1 MGRRVA
7 SAGLAVLLT
16 GVAASALAQ
25 PVPRAAPISGAIAA
39 AKGGEQAVLVT
50 ETAPRRAEVRQQ
62 LKAGDTL
69 RTNAAGTLAI
79 VFADRTQIRLGR
91 NSVLLVKQVSA
102 GVPSALQLQQG
113 SVWGRSL
120 RSRANLSVETP
131 SATAAI
137 RGTDW
142 ALTVSDDATALQVFD
157 GAVSLSNRQGSVEVA
172 AGQAARAALGEAPIL
187 VVLADPVGREQMLY
201 FVRREDGL
209 DLLGGRS
216 PAFAA
221 VLRGEADPP
230 PLDPADPLSYVGHG
244 FLAAYAGDLRGA
256 LTLSRDGLARH
267 PGEPALYAL
276 QARTALL
283 LGDAATAEA
292 AVGQALARNPRDAAA
307 LALRAQIK
315 ADYRS
320 QPYAALVDAEAAI
333 AADPGRS
340 ASYAI
345 LSQIRLERAAD
356 KEALAAILAALQRDP
371 RNPELHAR
379 HAQVLLAQNRVPEA
393 KAAIDRSLAL
403 DPSRATARAALAQ
416 YMIETGQIEAAREEV
431 LAASADNPGY
441 ARALTQLAEI
451 EYRLGDEP
459 GAVQQ
464 LDAADRLDPESP
476 LTPVARTAIALHS
489 YRVDD
494 AIAGSRE
501 ALRRFRAR
509 GGVYSSLSENRITGS
524 YAAQA
529 FRFAGLDEWAR
540 YYGDRV
546 FDSYTPSSYFD
557 QALNRLPDPTF
568 VAPLEPIG
576 FDVTLGKSI
585 APLSSF
591 LQGLV
596 LDPLA
601 VTYPKRRV
609 QFFKEEFTEASVAAA
624 FARNDE
630 VRRPSAFATLD
641 GLTHSPFPIAYSITT
656 GHREA
661 DRRDGAP
668 LAAREEN
675 AEYLRGWL
683 GAEVGAYD
691 NLAAFVDLERLAI
704 DEEEPATG
712 LPGRSRGKDAVLFG
726 FWNHKFGD
734 RDVLTVGVGH
744 RRRTRDQDVGMTA
757 LIDRATRFTVAHA
770 SYQKSLDRLD
780 LEAGLEAVRHRARSD
795 AAGAPVTPDASRTRF
810 NQERAYFDA
819 RWAPYGPLILQG
831 QVAVVDSRIRQTGAA
846 FYPVA
851 RLGPTDET
859 TVDFKL
865 SAAVEPRS
873 GHWLRAAFARETSSE
888 VAFTF
893 GPTSPV
899 GLRADYIPS
908 NFAGQFDSAIARWE
922 SEWSP
927 RVFSSLEYQ
936 HQDFDGLVASTPN
949 DQLPLGFADAGVDR
963 FRAALNIWPGG
974 NFGLSASYAWS
985 EGEGTQ
991 VLGGVPLPNRK
1002 LPYLPRHFAQTQVSW
1017 SSPARVKV
1025 ELRQTWASSV
1035 VDFDGQ
1041 RRGDSFVT
1049 DASLVWEPLDK
1060 RAEVR
1065 LVIENLFDAGKTL
1078 RPTAG
1083 RVVGGAVAY
1092 RF

>member
-1 MGRRVA
+1 M
-7 SAGLAVLLT
+7 T
-16 GVAASALAQ
+16 GVAGAALAQ
-25 PVPRAAPISGAIAA
+25 PVPRTAPISGAIAA
-39 AKGGEQAVLVT
+39 AKGGEQAVLVS
-50 ETAPRRAEVRQQ
+50 ETALRRAEVRQQ

-91 NSVLLVKQVSA
+91 NSVLLVKQVTA

-113 SVWGRSL
+113 SVWGRSP
-120 RSRANLSVETP
+120 RGKANLSVETP

-142 ALTVSDDATALQVFD
+142 ALTVSGDATALQVFD
-157 GAVSLSNRQGSVEVA
+157 GAVSLTNGQGAVNVA
-172 AGQAARAALGEAPIL
+172 AGQAARATLGQAPVL
-187 VVLADPVGREQMLY
+187 VVLADAVGREQMLY
-201 FVRREDGL
+201 FVQREEGL

-221 VLRGEADPP
+221 ALRGEAAAPS
-230 PLDPADPLSYVGHG
+230 LDTADPLSYVGHG
-244 FLAAYAGDLRGA
+244 FLAAYGGDLRGA
-256 LTLSRDGLARH
+256 LRLSQEGLARY
-267 PGEPALYAL
+267 PDEPALYAL

-283 LGDAATAEA
+283 LGDPAAAEA
-292 AVGQALARNPRDAAA
+292 AVEKALARNARDAAA
-307 LALRAQIK
+307 LTLRAQIK

-320 QPYAALVDAEAAI
+320 QPYAALADAEAAI
-333 AADPGRS
+333 AADPSRS

-345 LSQIRLERAAD
+345 LSQVRLERAAD
-356 KEALAAILAALQRDP
+356 KEALDAILAALERDP
-371 RNPELHAR
+371 QNPELHAR
-379 HAQVLLAQNRVPEA
+379 HAQVLLGQNRVHEA
-393 KAAIDRSLAL
+393 KAAIDRALAL
-403 DPSRATARAALAQ
+403 DPSRATARAALSQ
-416 YMIETGQIEAAREEV
+416 YLIETGQIEAARDEV

-451 EYRLGDEP
+451 EYRLGDET
-459 GAVQQ
+459 GALQQ

-529 FRFAGLDEWAR
+529 FRFAGMDEWAR
-540 YYGDRV
+540 FYGDRV

-568 VAPLEPIG
+568 VAPLEGIG
-576 FDVTLGKSI
+576 FDVALGKSI

-609 QFFKEEFTEASVAAA
+609 QFFKEAFTETSVAAA
-624 FARNDE
+624 FGRNDD
-630 VRRPSAFATLD
+630 VGRPSAFATLD
-641 GLTHSPFPIAYSITT
+641 GLTHSPFPIAYSITA
-656 GHREA
+656 GHREI
-661 DRRDGAP
+661 DRRNGAP
-668 LAAREEN
+668 ASAREEN

-691 NLAAFVDLERLAI
+691 NLAAFVDLERLST
-704 DEEEPATG
+704 DEREAVTG
-712 LPGRSRGKDAVLFG
+712 LPAMSRGKDAVLFG

-744 RRRTRDQDVGMTA
+744 RNRTRDQDVGVTA
-757 LIDRATRFTVAHA
+757 QIDRSTRFTVASA

-780 LEAGLEAVRHRARSD
+780 LEAGLEAVRQRARSD
-795 AAGAPVTPDASRTRF
+795 AVGAPVTPDASRTRF

-831 QVAVVDSRIRQTGAA
+831 QVAVVDSHIRQVGAA

-851 RLGPTDET
+851 RLGPTDQT
-859 TVDFKL
+859 TFDFKL
-865 SAAVEPRS
+865 SAAFEPRA
-873 GHWLRAAFARETSSE
+873 GHWLRAAFSRETTSE

-893 GPTSPV
+893 APTNPV

-908 NFAGQFDSAIARWE
+908 NFAGQFDSAIVRWE
-922 SEWSP
+922 GEWNP
-927 RVFSSLEYQ
+927 RVFSSFEYQ
-936 HQDFDGLVASTPN
+936 HQDFDGLVAPTPD
-949 DQLPLGFADAGVDR
+949 DQFPLGFADAQIDR
-963 FRAALNIWPGG
+963 FRTALNIWPGG
-974 NFGLSASYAWS
+974 NVGLSASYAWS
-985 EGEGTQ
+985 DGEGTQ
-991 VLGGVPLPNRK
+991 ILGRLPLPDRK
-1002 LPYLPRHFAQTQVSW
+1002 LPYLPRHFVQTQVSW
-1017 SSPARVKV
+1017 ASPARVKV

-1035 VDFDGQ
+1035 VNFAGQ

-1060 RAEVR
+1060 RAEVK
-1065 LVIENLFDAGKTL
+1065 LVIENLFDAENTL

-1083 RVVGGAVAY
+1083 RLIGGAVAY